1 MLWPQSI
8 NVRLTTQLK
17 GELKDWTLP
26 TLPLPWYLN
35 EFGWK
40 TSIPIVAPN
49 PMFDQHVPHWNCAR
63 TGRRMSGGSRVF
75 LQESLNGPWNWTG
88 RWAFGTASYFVKK
101 PWVSG
106 RFPQRNPVWNHQ
118 CLGHLTSMLGGSSGD
133 PFDGDNLDDI
143 LPLGIGWVGQSPGF
157 PGIATPQKRIKKIEN
172 MVNSIGN
179 QNPDLWVF
187 GATIDSTGDQS
198 MNPLLLWNET
208 PTPQRL
214 GVGQFA
220 LIIWT

>member
-1 MLWPQSI
+1 MGTTWTTSC
-8 NVRLTTQLK
+8 RLASV
-17 GELKDWTLP
+17 ELDS
-26 TLPLPWYLN
+26 
-35 EFGWK
+35 F
-40 TSIPIVAPN
+40 
-49 PMFDQHVPHWNCAR
+49 
-63 TGRRMSGGSRVF
+63 
-75 LQESLNGPWNWTG
+75 
-88 RWAFGTASYFVKK
+88 
-101 PWVSG
+101 
-106 RFPQRNPVWNHQ
+106 
-118 CLGHLTSMLGGSSGD
+118 
-133 PFDGDNLDDI
+133 
-143 LPLGIGWVGQSPGF
+143 PGF